1 MNGLDREPN
10 RNHKVT
16 TNLQGKQMEATLRK
30 AVSVVLIVILL
41 AALSGCSEEHRSDN
55 GRHLRL
61 SPIYVSA
68 ICGAIVGG
76 IVGHQSDEGAEGA
89 AVGAAI
95 FGVGALLGEIDDL
108 NREAERKDD
117 DDEEEVVFQIRN
129 DNGSETPVVFKKKG
143 STYVG
148 PEGEHYNQLP
158 TEEQLRP
165 IYGS

>member
-1 MNGLDREPN
+1 
-10 RNHKVT
+10 
-16 TNLQGKQMEATLRK
+16 MEATLRK

-41 AALSGCSEEHRSDN
+41 AALSGCNEEHRSDN
-55 GRHLRL
+55 GKPIRL
-61 SPIYVSA
+61 SHIYQSA
-68 ICGAIVGG
+68 IGGAIIGG

-95 FGVGALLGEIDDL
+95 FGVGALLGEIDRVNKD
-108 NREAERKDD
+108 AEDD
-117 DDEEEVVFQIRN
+117 DYGEEEEEVVFQIRN

-143 STYVG
+143 SAYVG
-148 PEGEHYNQLP
+148 PEGEHYNRLP

>member
-1 MNGLDREPN
+1 
-10 RNHKVT
+10 
-16 TNLQGKQMEATLRK
+16 MEATLRK

-41 AALSGCSEEHRSDN
+41 AALSGCNEEHRSDN
-55 GRHLRL
+55 GKPIRL
-61 SPIYVSA
+61 SHIYQSA
-68 ICGAIVGG
+68 IGGAIIGG

-95 FGVGALLGEIDDL
+95 FGVGALLGEIDRV
-108 NREAERKDD
+108 NKDD
-117 DDEEEVVFQIRN
+117 DDEDEDDEEDEEEVVFQIRN

-148 PEGEHYNQLP
+148 PEGEHYNRLP
-158 TEEQLRP
+158 AEEQLRP